1 MVLKPKKKLKRK
13 LKLRS
18 KTKIIYPSW
27 SNEEVESFIY
37 HSYRGKFHSVNDRWK
52 NFPLKPEMRHKEVID
67 SIDRLREVVREWKQ
81 VPAFAFDTETNTLEV
96 LGENKNFRLVDITV
110 SWGDGNNYEIPLGHL
125 RDEDLER
132 NLDLEEVVELIKPIF
147 ENPNV
152 LIVGHNL
159 KYDLHV
165 LRRVG
170 ITVTT
175 DSLFDTML
183 ASWICDE
190 NTPNGLKENSAEK
203 MGVPQTHFKEVTDS
217 IPNDVKKAFGY
228 KANSKVHDFGLVLID
243 DGSDYCIGDAFYT
256 WCNFLGFRQEIVD
269 EEMDKIYYVKMIP
282 FLKVLLE
289 MEEQGTTVDI
299 ERLKQMGVE
308 MEQDI
313 ENLQYKIY
321 ELAGC
326 IFNIGSSAQK
336 SLILFGIDD
345 YTMPFEEYLEKYKKK
360 NAKRLSKSKTG
371 LDVKKVRESYDEKQK
386 DPDRLCILSNSFDFK
401 VMSYTASGAPSTDSD
416 TIWRLSQLKTKNRR
430 KQEGIEMCKSIL
442 EYSKLSKLKTA
453 FVDGILEQLYEDGK
467 AHPSFNQIGC
477 VEGNTLIPTIQGLIP
492 IKNLSSDFK
501 DGVRLPLK
509 TQIVNRYCE
518 FESTS
523 HIVQFKDENTK
534 VIETALGIKLEC
546 SNIHP
551 VITNCYTSREYY
563 NNSFGCRKSFYL
575 DSSKTWC
582 KAEDLTTDKYLYVP
596 IGYHSFSETNPY
608 FEVKD
613 VVLQTNAKKAIIPNT
628 MSDSLAEFLGIY
640 YADGSIHDN
649 NGSFSIIITNTN
661 EDVHK
666 RVLELSLELFGVVA
680 TVSKDKSEVSITAK
694 SLSQIETLYEM
705 KRGCVNKVIPNCILK
720 STEECI
726 KAFLR
731 GVTLDSCVIQEDNK
745 KAYLK
750 ITVSNYI
757 SASYIQSILF
767 NIGIISSVRQDVSK
781 TENVYLVTIYNEQY
795 EKFRDEIGFVESEKD
810 IIISYIGTSN
820 HNYLK
825 SDDKGIWVKVRR
837 VLDSFNPVYHFS
849 VPNTHSF
856 ISGSFISHNTDSG
869 RISCSRP
876 NLQQLPKAEEDD
888 KYQIRSVFIGSL
900 YAVNK
905 FSGALFDVT
914 PEEAKKLNKK
924 DFEVKRKK
932 IIAIDY
938 HNLEMVCLTHFSHDK
953 NLTEMFANDDDAHGS
968 TAVNMFELDCTPT
981 ECKKKYPHLRQAAK
995 TLNFLLMYG
1004 GGAQLLYENLKG
1016 DHYSPVD
1023 LGSKE
1028 YLEQYN
1034 CRSGKEV
1041 AQKYIDKYFDS
1052 YSGVAKFISGQK
1064 KFAHKYGYVRT
1075 VLGRK
1080 RRLPDINSRD
1090 MAKSSYCERLSVNS
1104 AIQGT
1109 AGDITISA
1117 QLRVA
1122 SEERLKEMLCYMLI
1136 QIHDEIVLEV
1146 PEEYAEEA
1154 VKIIKHDMEYPFGD
1168 NSRNID
1174 FLRADYDIADNYQ
1187 EAK

>member
-1 MVLKPKKKLKRK
+1 MILRPKKKLKKK

-18 KTKIIYPSW
+18 KTKISYPSW

-110 SWGDGNNYEIPLGHL
+110 SWGDENNYEIPLGHL

-152 LIVGHNL
+152 LIVGSNL

-170 ITVTT
+170 ITVNTNK
-175 DSLFDTML
+175 LFDTML

-203 MGVPQTHFKEVTDS
+203 MGIPQTHFKEVTDS

-299 ERLKQMGVE
+299 DRLKKMGVE
-308 MEQDI
+308 MQEDI
-313 ENLQYKIY
+313 ESLQYKIY

-386 DPDRLCILSNSFDFK
+386 DPDRLSILSNSFDFK
-401 VMSYTASGAPSTDSD
+401 VMGYTASGAPSTDSD

-467 AHPSFNQIGC
+467 AHPSFNQIG
-477 VEGNTLIPTIQGLIP
+477 
-492 IKNLSSDFK
+492 
-501 DGVRLPLK
+501 
-509 TQIVNRYCE
+509 
-518 FESTS
+518 
-523 HIVQFKDENTK
+523 
-534 VIETALGIKLEC
+534 
-546 SNIHP
+546 
-551 VITNCYTSREYY
+551 
-563 NNSFGCRKSFYL
+563 
-575 DSSKTWC
+575 
-582 KAEDLTTDKYLYVP
+582 
-596 IGYHSFSETNPY
+596 
-608 FEVKD
+608 
-613 VVLQTNAKKAIIPNT
+613 
-628 MSDSLAEFLGIY
+628 
-640 YADGSIHDN
+640 
-649 NGSFSIIITNTN
+649 
-661 EDVHK
+661 
-666 RVLELSLELFGVVA
+666 
-680 TVSKDKSEVSITAK
+680 
-694 SLSQIETLYEM
+694 
-705 KRGCVNKVIPNCILK
+705 
-720 STEECI
+720 
-726 KAFLR
+726 
-731 GVTLDSCVIQEDNK
+731 
-745 KAYLK
+745 
-750 ITVSNYI
+750 
-757 SASYIQSILF
+757 
-767 NIGIISSVRQDVSK
+767 
-781 TENVYLVTIYNEQY
+781 
-795 EKFRDEIGFVESEKD
+795 
-810 IIISYIGTSN
+810 
-820 HNYLK
+820 
-825 SDDKGIWVKVRR
+825 
-837 VLDSFNPVYHFS
+837 
-849 VPNTHSF
+849 
-856 ISGSFISHNTDSG
+856 TDSG
-869 RISCSRP
+869 RLSCIAEDTLIKCVGEDKPIQDVKVGDLVYCYDDNGNLQIKKVLNVMNNGVRPCVSVNWVSQGTHDFGSLICTPDHKILNHNLEWVRADSLSHNDKVVHLRRSMCDERPRLYGFNKYCKQEQVAIKNLYFNCYDSDICIHHKDGIKNKNYIDNLILMPKEEHTRLHSLELVEQGKIRTDQLRVPHKILSGKEHPRYKEVSVEYLERLVRESKGRIRDIPMDFDTFKKKCKEVGFDYKKVASEYQMQYREVSDEDFIKAFYECKGVPYAIHKKLNIGRTKVEKTIRRLDLCFNHTIDSVTSVGNKQVYDLEVEDCHNFIANEVCVHNCSKP

-914 PEEAKKLNKK
+914 PEEANKLDKE

-938 HNLEMVCLTHFSHDK
+938 HNLEMVCLTHFSKDK
-953 NLTEMFANDDDAHGS
+953 NLTEMFTNDDDAHGS

-995 TLNFLLMYG
+995 TINFMLMYG
-1004 GGAQLLYENLKG
+1004 GGAGKLYESLKS
-1016 DHYSPVD
+1016 DHYSPLD

-1034 CRSGKEV
+1034 CKNGKEV

-1122 SEERLKEMLCYMLI
+1122 SEQALKDMLCYMLI
-1136 QIHDEIVLEV
+1136 QIHDEIVLEC
-1146 PEEYAEEA
+1146 PEEYLEDAI
-1154 VKIIKHDMEYPFGD
+1154 KIIKHDMEYPFGD
-1168 NSRNID
+1168 NSKNVE
-1174 FLRADYDIADNYQ
+1174 FLRADYDFGNSYQ